1 MDLGE
6 NSILNSLFL
15 FSTNS
20 KDLIYMHPLS
30 LGCIVTDRKWE
41 TLIGKEFDSDID
53 GIRNRGG
60 FHLLALTIISLAT
73 APILKK
79 IYIYFRFYLSYIF

>member
-1 MDLGE
+1 MDLGD
-6 NSILNSLFL
+6 NSILNRLFL

-30 LGCIVTDRKWE
+30 LGCIVTQRKWE
-41 TLIGKEFDSDID
+41 TLTGKEFDRDID

-60 FHLLALTIISLAT
+60 FRLLALTIISLGT
-73 APILKK
+73 VSIL
-79 IYIYFRFYLSYIF
+79 

>member
-1 MDLGE
+1 MDLGD
-6 NSILNSLFL
+6 NSILNRLFL

-30 LGCIVTDRKWE
+30 LGCIVTQRKWE
-41 TLIGKEFDSDID
+41 TLTGKEFDRDID

-60 FHLLALTIISLAT
+60 FQLLALTIISLGT
-73 APILKK
+73 VSIL
-79 IYIYFRFYLSYIF
+79 

>member
-6 NSILNSLFL
+6 NSILNRLFL

-30 LGCIVTDRKWE
+30 FGYIVTQRKWE

-60 FHLLALTIISLAT
+60 CQLLALTIISLGT
-73 APILKK
+73 VSL
-79 IYIYFRFYLSYIF
+79 L

>member
-1 MDLGE
+1 MGLGG
-6 NSILNSLFL
+6 NSILNRLFL

-30 LGCIVTDRKWE
+30 LGCIVPQRKWE

-53 GIRNRGG
+53 GISNSGG
-60 FHLLALTIISLAT
+60 F
-73 APILKK
+73 
-79 IYIYFRFYLSYIF
+79 